1 MTKRQTT
8 SKNPAPQARHWFRF
22 GPGLLLAL
30 LASAIVWY
38 RMASSGGGP
47 RIERKTVAV
56 PFTPAPSAPDP
67 AWLLEQQKALR
78 LSESQVKKLSRLRM
92 RWDRNTQAL
101 REALEHAS
109 VAFEQSIPPP
119 DGGRLSL
126 EQLKKQ
132 AAPVS
137 ELSRQ
142 LLEARRAWWS
152 EAATV
157 LTPSQRQQAEQAWSR
172 RLAPKPDRADTL

>member
-1 MTKRQTT
+1 MKKRESTP
-8 SKNPAPQARHWFRF
+8 KNPASRARRWFRF

-38 RMASSGGGP
+38 KMPPTDSRPRM
-47 RIERKTVAV
+47 EHMTVEV
-56 PFTPAPSAPDP
+56 PHIAGLSAPDP
-67 AWLLEQQKALR
+67 DWLWEQRVALG
-78 LSESQVKKLSRLRM
+78 LNEAQAKKLRHFQI

-101 REALEHAS
+101 RKALEDALA
-109 VAFEQSIPPP
+109 AFEQSMPSSE
-119 DGGRLSL
+119 GHVLSL
-126 EQLKKQ
+126 QQLKKQ

-172 RLAPKPDRADTL
+172 RFMPR